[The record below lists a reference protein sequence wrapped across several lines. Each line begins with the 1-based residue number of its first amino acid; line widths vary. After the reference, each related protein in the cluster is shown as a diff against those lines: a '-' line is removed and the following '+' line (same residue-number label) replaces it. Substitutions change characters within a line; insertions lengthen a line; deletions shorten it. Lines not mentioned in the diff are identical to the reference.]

1 MKNHGLSRRAAY
13 GLGHQV
19 ALGVGDKNRDKSLK
33 GNLALRAQDL
43 IRKISEQHH
52 VRIIGGHVGRDHV
65 RLSVSALMQ
74 FDSSRWRTSAL
85 AGFSRNKRLS
95 VALETYRLS
104 AGSGLV

>member
-1 MKNHGLSRRAAY
+1 MWVTKYHY
-13 GLGHQV
+13 KV
-19 ALGVGDKNRDKSLK
+19 LK

-52 VRIIGGHVGRDHV
+52 VRIIGGHVGREHV
-65 RLSVSALMQ
+65 RLFVSALMQ

-104 AGSGLV
+104 AGGGLVVESIRGRVLRISVLWQA